1 MEDGRPHNR
10 VVDETIVIGS
20 GRSPASF
27 TVVRIMEDR
36 AVIKIPYSLEKYIIR
51 WLFEFAYSDK
61 TFWITTPKSLV
72 ADSVLL
78 N

>member
-10 VVDETIVIGS
+10 VVDEMIVIGS

-36 AVIKIPYSLEKYIIR
+36 A
-51 WLFEFAYSDK
+51 
-61 TFWITTPKSLV
+61 
-72 ADSVLL
+72 ADQDSILSRKVYH
-78 N
+78 